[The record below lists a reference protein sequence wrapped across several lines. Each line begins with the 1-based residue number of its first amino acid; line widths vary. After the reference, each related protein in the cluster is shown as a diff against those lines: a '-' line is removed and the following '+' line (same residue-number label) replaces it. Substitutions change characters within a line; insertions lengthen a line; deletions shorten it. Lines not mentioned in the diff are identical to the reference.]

1 MILFHIIDHM
11 LMDTGEFESSPY
23 QRVYQYIR
31 RFIAGQNLD
40 SFAYSGLV
48 EGTPQDCVGQL
59 LQ

>member
-1 MILFHIIDHM
+1 
-11 LMDTGEFESSPY
+11 MDTGEFESSPY

-31 RFIAGQNLD
+31 RFVAGQNLD
-40 SFAYSGLV
+40 SFSYSGLV